1 MYGEQQDFETDGY
14 SVRNGDSKVWLVVL
28 FALGFIAGIVGL
40 GVFYK
45 YNNPYDVS
53 KKFLFGT
60 VADLDQL
67 ASLQEGTITTINTG
81 TVEGEVK
88 VFTENQI
95 GVAQL
100 DLSSIKPNTAIE
112 IIYDET
118 KLSLIGVKKVS
129 QDGNTLTQIASS
141 MVVVTMKSPAHYKM
155 LLMFRNNTEQP
166 QNITVKAFD
175 NGIDSYNTTV
185 TFN

>member
-67 ASLQEGTITTINTG
+67 ASLQEGVVTPITSVTL
-81 TVEGEVK
+81 EGEVK
-88 VFTENQI
+88 VFSENQI

-100 DLSSIKPNTAIE
+100 DLNSLRPYTSIKIL
-112 IIYDET
+112 YDES
-118 KLSLIGVKKVS
+118 KLNLIGLKKVS
-129 QDGNTLTQIASS
+129 QEGTTATQIAASE
-141 MVVVTMKSPAHYKM
+141 VVVTMNAPAHYKM

-166 QNITVKAFD
+166 QSITVKAFE
-175 NGIDSYNTTV
+175 NGVDSYNTTITV
-185 TFN
+185 N